1 MKCNKR
7 KQIIKKKRT
16 KEIGRQNMTYANITQ
31 ATLSPKML
39 SFSMPQFTREEM
51 LKINICV
58 AHANYKNQERPGS
71 YASELSKILRA
82 NNLPNII
89 IPEDTD
95 LYTQQMNLQP
105 DVGATSQATAQ
116 LKPKPSVRKLSNQ
129 GALNTSHDSLSIM
142 NIDAKDLG
150 LEFYTSKDNGR
161 PENFS
166 TEELV
171 KGIFSNKYKFT
182 NKRFTE
188 EQVLK
193 KTQRGEINIS
203 DSFFALEIDEY
214 RKIRSGLVQERS
226 PIENR
231 DPRLRKASYN

>member
-1 MKCNKR
+1 
-7 KQIIKKKRT
+7 
-16 KEIGRQNMTYANITQ
+16 
-31 ATLSPKML
+31 
-39 SFSMPQFTREEM
+39 M

-58 AHANYKNQERPGS
+58 AHANYKNQERPGT
-71 YASELSKILRA
+71 YASELNKVLRA

-89 IPEDTD
+89 IPEDTY

-105 DVGATSQATAQ
+105 DAGATSQAAAQ
-116 LKPKPSVRKLSNQ
+116 PKPTTLKPKPSVRKFNNQ
-129 GALNTSHDSLSIM
+129 GALNTSYDSLPTM

-150 LEFYTSKDNGR
+150 LEFYTSKETGWS
-161 PENFS
+161 ENFS

-171 KGIFSNKYKFT
+171 KGIYSNKYEYKFT

-203 DSFFALEIDEY
+203 DSFSALENYEY

-231 DPRLRKASYN
+231 DPRLRKASYNWL